1 VASSALK
8 LQTHITKE
16 KGEIE
21 MSDFLSTNIPKFT
34 SVFSA
39 IAVFFIVLGVLFAIA
54 GRANGKKARPIAI
67 TIFLGPA
74 LVLLLAGLIIPAI
87 RTFIFSFM
95 NPDSNGW
102 VGFDNYYWMT
112 QDPNVKIIMVN
123 TILWIMVVPIFTAA
137 LALLLAIMLD
147 RIKHE
152 SIPKSLLFMPMAISF
167 VGASIIFKFVY
178 EYRDPGEVQIGLLS
192 AVVDFLGGTPKDWML
207 SKPLNTFLLMIIYVW
222 TQMGFGMVILSAAIK
237 GVPAD
242 IVEASALDGAAGWR
256 LFRNIT
262 FPMIKGTFIVVLA
275 TGVVGSLKLFDI
287 VRTMT
292 GGNFGTNVL
301 ANEMYS
307 QVFVQFDQGKGS
319 ALAIVL
325 FLLVTPILI
334 YNIRSLRR
342 ERTH

>member
-1 VASSALK
+1 
-8 LQTHITKE
+8 
-16 KGEIE
+16 
-21 MSDFLSTNIPKFT
+21 MSEFISVNIPKFT
-34 SVFSA
+34 SAFSA
-39 IAVFFIVLGVLFAIA
+39 IGLFFLVLAVLFAIA
-54 GRANGKKARPIAI
+54 GRANGKKARPIALI
-67 TIFLGPA
+67 IFLAPA
-74 LVLLLAGLIIPAI
+74 LVLLFAGLIIPGI
-87 RTFIFSFM
+87 RTILFSFM

-102 VGFDNYYWMT
+102 VGFENYKWMIE
-112 QDPNVKIIMVN
+112 DPNVKTIMVN
-123 TILWIMVVPIFTAA
+123 TILWILVVPLFTAA
-137 LALLLAIMLD
+137 LGLLLAIMLD

-192 AVVDFLGGTPKDWML
+192 TVVDFLGGTPKDWML

-242 IVEASALDGAAGWR
+242 IVEASALDGAHGWR
-256 LFRNIT
+256 LLRNIT

-275 TGVVGSLKLFDI
+275 TGVVGALKVFDI

-307 QVFVQFDQGKGS
+307 RVFVQFDQGKGS
-319 ALAIVL
+319 ALAVIL

-334 YNIRSLRR
+334 YNIRSLRM
-342 ERTH
+342 ERSHS

>member
-1 VASSALK
+1 
-8 LQTHITKE
+8 
-16 KGEIE
+16 
-21 MSDFLSTNIPKFT
+21 MSEFLSVNIPKFT
-34 SVFSA
+34 SAFST
-39 IAVFFIVLGVLFAIA
+39 IAFFFIVLAVLFAIA
-54 GRANGKKARPIAI
+54 GRANGKKARPIALV
-67 TIFLGPA
+67 IFLAPA

-87 RTFIFSFM
+87 RTFLFSFM
-95 NPDSNGW
+95 NPDSNAW

-112 QDPNVKIIMVN
+112 QDPNIKSIMVN
-123 TILWIMVVPIFTAA
+123 TILWILVVPIFTAA
-137 LALLLAIMLD
+137 LGLLLAIMLD

-178 EYRDPGEVQIGLLS
+178 EYRDPDEVQIGLLS
-192 AVVDFLGGTPKDWML
+192 TIVDFLGGTPTDWML

-237 GVPAD
+237 AVPAD
-242 IVEASALDGAAGWR
+242 IVEASALDGAHGWR

-275 TGVVGSLKLFDI
+275 TGVVGALKVFDI

-292 GGNFGTNVL
+292 GGNFSTNVL

-325 FLLVTPILI
+325 FLLVTPILV
-334 YNIRSLRR
+334 YNIRSLRK
-342 ERTH
+342 ERTHS

>member
-1 VASSALK
+1 V
-8 LQTHITKE
+8 E
-16 KGEIE
+16 KV
-21 MSDFLSTNIPKFT
+21 MSEFLSVNIPKFT
-34 SVFSA
+34 SVFSV
-39 IAVFFIVLGVLFAIA
+39 IAFFFIVLAVLFAIA
-54 GRANGKKARPIAI
+54 GRANGKKARPIALV
-67 TIFLGPA
+67 IFLAPA

-87 RTFIFSFM
+87 RTFLFSFM
-95 NPDSNGW
+95 NPDSNAW

-112 QDPNVKIIMVN
+112 QDPNIRIIMVN
-123 TILWIMVVPIFTAA
+123 TILWILVVPIFTAA
-137 LALLLAIMLD
+137 LGLLLAIMLD

-178 EYRDPGEVQIGLLS
+178 EYNEPDEVQIGLLS
-192 AVVDFLGGTPKDWML
+192 TIVKFLGGTPSDWML

-237 GVPAD
+237 AVPSD
-242 IVEASALDGAAGWR
+242 IVEASSLDGAAGWR

-275 TGVVGSLKLFDI
+275 TGVVGALKVFDI

-292 GGNFGTNVL
+292 GGNFSTNVL

-307 QVFVQFDQGKGS
+307 QVFVQFDTGKGS

-325 FLLVTPILI
+325 FLLVTPILV
-334 YNIRSLRR
+334 YNIRSLRK
-342 ERTH
+342 ERAHS

>member
-1 VASSALK
+1 
-8 LQTHITKE
+8 
-16 KGEIE
+16 
-21 MSDFLSTNIPKFT
+21 MSDFLSINIPKFT
-34 SVFSA
+34 SAFSA
-39 IAVFFIVLGVLFAIA
+39 IGLFFLVLAVLFAIA
-54 GRANGKKARPIAI
+54 GRANGKKARPIALI
-67 TIFLGPA
+67 IFLAPA
-74 LVLLLAGLIIPAI
+74 LVLLFAGLIIPGI
-87 RTFIFSFM
+87 RTILFSFM

-102 VGFDNYYWMT
+102 VGFENYKWMIE
-112 QDPNVKIIMVN
+112 DPNVKTIMVN
-123 TILWIMVVPIFTAA
+123 TILWILVVPLFTAA
-137 LALLLAIMLD
+137 LGLLLAIMLD

-192 AVVDFLGGTPKDWML
+192 TVVDFLGGTPKDWML

-242 IVEASALDGAAGWR
+242 IVEASALDGAHGWR

-275 TGVVGSLKLFDI
+275 TGVVGALKVFDI

-307 QVFVQFDQGKGS
+307 RVFVQFDQGKGS
-319 ALAIVL
+319 ALAVIL

-334 YNIRSLRR
+334 YNIRSLRM
-342 ERTH
+342 ERSNS

>member
-1 VASSALK
+1 
-8 LQTHITKE
+8 
-16 KGEIE
+16 
-21 MSDFLSTNIPKFT
+21 MSEFLSASIPKFT
-34 SVFSA
+34 SFLSA
-39 IAVFFIVLGVLFAIA
+39 LAFFFIVLGVLFIIA
-54 GRANGKKARPIAI
+54 GRANGKKARPIALI
-67 TIFLGPA
+67 IFLGPA

-87 RTFIFSFM
+87 RTFLFSFM
-95 NPDSNGW
+95 NPDSNEW
-102 VGFDNYYWMT
+102 IGFDNYYWMT
-112 QDPNVKIIMVN
+112 QDPNIRTIMVN
-123 TILWIMVVPIFTAA
+123 TILWILVVPIFTAA
-137 LALLLAIMLD
+137 LGLLLAIMLD

-178 EYRDPGEVQIGLLS
+178 EYREPDEVQIGLLS
-192 AVVDFLGGTPKDWML
+192 TIVDFLGGTPQDWML

-237 GVPAD
+237 AVPSD
-242 IVEASALDGAAGWR
+242 IVEASSLDGASGWR

-275 TGVVGSLKLFDI
+275 TGVVGALKVFDI

-292 GGNFGTNVL
+292 GGNFSTNVL

-307 QVFVQFDQGKGS
+307 QVFVQFDTGKGS

-334 YNIRSLRR
+334 YNIQSLRK
-342 ERTH
+342 ERAHS

>member
-1 VASSALK
+1 
-8 LQTHITKE
+8 
-16 KGEIE
+16 
-21 MSDFLSTNIPKFT
+21 MSEFLSASIPKFT
-34 SVFSA
+34 SLFSA
-39 IAVFFIVLGVLFAIA
+39 IAFFFIVLGVLFIIA
-54 GRANGKKARPIAI
+54 GRANGKKARPIALV
-67 TIFLGPA
+67 IFLGPA

-87 RTFIFSFM
+87 RTFLFSFM
-95 NPDSNGW
+95 NPDSNEW

-112 QDPNVKIIMVN
+112 QDPNIRTIMVN
-123 TILWIMVVPIFTAA
+123 TILWILVVPIFTAA
-137 LALLLAIMLD
+137 LGLLLAIMLD

-178 EYRDPGEVQIGLLS
+178 EYNEPDDVQIGLLS
-192 AVVDFLGGTPKDWML
+192 AIVKFLGATPSDWML

-237 GVPAD
+237 AVPAD
-242 IVEASALDGAAGWR
+242 IVEASALDGAHGWR

-275 TGVVGSLKLFDI
+275 TGVVGALKVFDI

-292 GGNFGTNVL
+292 GGNFSTNVL

-307 QVFVQFDQGKGS
+307 QVFVQFDTGKGS

-334 YNIRSLRR
+334 YNIQSLRK
-342 ERTH
+342 ERAHS

>member
-1 VASSALK
+1 
-8 LQTHITKE
+8 
-16 KGEIE
+16 
-21 MSDFLSTNIPKFT
+21 MSDFLSINVPKFT

-39 IAVFFIVLGVLFAIA
+39 IAVFFIVLGVLFTIA
-54 GRANGKKARPIAI
+54 GRANGKKARPIALV
-67 TIFLGPA
+67 IFLGPA

-87 RTFIFSFM
+87 RTFVFSFM

-112 QDPNVKIIMVN
+112 QDPNVKTIMVN

-178 EYRDPGEVQIGLLS
+178 EFRDPGEVQIGLLS
-192 AVVDFLGGTPKDWML
+192 TIVDFLGGTPKDWML

-237 GVPAD
+237 AVPAD
-242 IVEASALDGAAGWR
+242 IVEASSLDGASGWR

-334 YNIRSLRR
+334 YNIRSLRK

>member
-1 VASSALK
+1 
-8 LQTHITKE
+8 
-16 KGEIE
+16 
-21 MSDFLSTNIPKFT
+21 MSDFLSVNIPKFT

-39 IAVFFIVLGVLFAIA
+39 IGMFFIVLAVLFAIA
-54 GRANGKKARPIAI
+54 GRANGKKARPIALV
-67 TIFLGPA
+67 IFLSPA

-87 RTFIFSFM
+87 RTFLFSFM
-95 NPDSNGW
+95 NPDSNAW
-102 VGFDNYYWMT
+102 VGFDNYKWMT
-112 QDPNVKIIMVN
+112 EDPNVKTIMVN
-123 TILWIMVVPIFTAA
+123 TILWILVVPIFTAA
-137 LALLLAIMLD
+137 LGLLLAIMLD

-178 EYRDPGEVQIGLLS
+178 EYREPGEAQIGLLS
-192 AVVDFLGGTPKDWML
+192 SIVNFLGGTPKDWML

-237 GVPAD
+237 AVPAD
-242 IVEASALDGAAGWR
+242 IVEASALDGASGWR

-275 TGVVGSLKLFDI
+275 TGVVGALKVFDI

-292 GGNFGTNVL
+292 GGNFSTNVL

-325 FLLVTPILI
+325 FLLVTPILV
-334 YNIRSLRR
+334 YNIRSLRM
-342 ERTH
+342 ERSHS

>member
-1 VASSALK
+1 
-8 LQTHITKE
+8 
-16 KGEIE
+16 
-21 MSDFLSTNIPKFT
+21 MSEFISTTIPKFT
-34 SVFSA
+34 SVLTA
-39 IAVFFIVLGVLFAIA
+39 VVVFFAILAVLFAIA
-54 GRANGKKARPIAI
+54 GRANGKKARPLAL
-67 TIFLGPA
+67 TLFLGPA
-74 LVLLLAGLIIPAI
+74 LLLLLAGLVIPAI
-87 RTFIFSFM
+87 RTILFSFM
-95 NPDSNGW
+95 NPDSNAW
-102 VGFDNYYWMT
+102 VGLANYQWMLE
-112 QDPNVKIIMVN
+112 DPNVKIIMVN
-123 TILWIMVVPIFTAA
+123 TILWIIVVPLFTAA
-137 LALLLAIMLD
+137 LALLLAVMLD

-178 EYRDPGEVQIGLLS
+178 EYREPGEVQIGLLS
-192 AVVDFLGGTPKDWML
+192 AIVEFLGAAPSNWML

-242 IVEASALDGAAGWR
+242 IVEASALDGASGWR

-262 FPMIKGTFIVVLA
+262 FPMVKGTFIVVLA
-275 TGVVGSLKLFDI
+275 TGVVGALKVFDI

-292 GGNFGTNVL
+292 GGNFSTNVL

-319 ALAIVL
+319 ALAVVL

-334 YNIRSLRR
+334 YNIKSLRK
-342 ERTH
+342 ERTIS

>member
-1 VASSALK
+1 
-8 LQTHITKE
+8 
-16 KGEIE
+16 
-21 MSDFLSTNIPKFT
+21 MSEFLSTTITKFT
-34 SVFSA
+34 SVFTA
-39 IAVFFIVLGVLFAIA
+39 IAFFFIVLGVLFAIA
-54 GRANGKKARPIAI
+54 GRANGKKARPIALV
-67 TIFLGPA
+67 IFLAPA
-74 LVLLLAGLIIPAI
+74 LVLLVAGLIIPAI
-87 RTFIFSFM
+87 RTFLFSFM
-95 NPDSNGW
+95 NPDSNAW

-112 QDPNVKIIMVN
+112 QDPNIRTIMVN
-123 TILWIMVVPIFTAA
+123 TILWILVVPIFTAA
-137 LALLLAIMLD
+137 LGLLLAIMLD

-178 EYRDPGEVQIGLLS
+178 EYNEPDDVQIGLLS
-192 AVVDFLGGTPKDWML
+192 AIVKFLGATPSDWML

-237 GVPAD
+237 AVPAD
-242 IVEASALDGAAGWR
+242 IVEASALDGAHGWR

-275 TGVVGSLKLFDI
+275 TGVVGALKVFDI

-292 GGNFGTNVL
+292 GGNFSTNVL

-307 QVFVQFDQGKGS
+307 QVFVQFDTGKGS

-325 FLLVTPILI
+325 FLLVTPILVF
-334 YNIRSLRR
+334 NIQSLRK
-342 ERTH
+342 ERAHS

>member
-1 VASSALK
+1 MSEFVSTS
-8 LQTHITKE
+8 IT
-16 KGEIE
+16 
-21 MSDFLSTNIPKFT
+21 KFT

-39 IAVFFIVLGVLFAIA
+39 IAFFFIVLGILFAIA
-54 GRANGKKARPIAI
+54 GRANGKKARPIALVV
-67 TIFLGPA
+67 FLAPS
-74 LVLLLAGLIIPAI
+74 LVLLLAGLIIPGI
-87 RTFIFSFM
+87 RTILFSFM
-95 NPDSNGW
+95 NPDSNDW
-102 VGFDNYYWMT
+102 VGFDNYTWMLE
-112 QDPNVKIIMVN
+112 DPNVKTIMAN
-123 TILWIMVVPIFTAA
+123 TILWILVVPLFTAG
-137 LALLLAIMLD
+137 LGLLLAIMLD

-178 EYRDPGEVQIGLLS
+178 EFRDPGEVQIGLLS
-192 AVVDFLGGTPKDWML
+192 AIVEFLGGTPKDWML

-237 GVPAD
+237 AVPSD
-242 IVEASALDGAAGWR
+242 IVEASALDGAHGWR

-275 TGVVGSLKLFDI
+275 TGVVGALKVFDI

-292 GGNFGTNVL
+292 GGNFSTNVL

-319 ALAIVL
+319 ALAVIL
-325 FLLVTPILI
+325 FLLLTPILI
-334 YNIRSLRR
+334 YNIRSLRM
-342 ERTH
+342 ERSHS

>member
-1 VASSALK
+1 
-8 LQTHITKE
+8 
-16 KGEIE
+16 
-21 MSDFLSTNIPKFT
+21 MSDFLSINIPKFT
-34 SVFSA
+34 SAFSA
-39 IAVFFIVLGVLFAIA
+39 IGLFFLVLAVLFAIA
-54 GRANGKKARPIAI
+54 GRANGKKARPIALI
-67 TIFLGPA
+67 IFLAPA
-74 LVLLLAGLIIPAI
+74 LVLLFAGLIIPGI
-87 RTFIFSFM
+87 RTILFSFM

-102 VGFDNYYWMT
+102 VGFENYKWMIE
-112 QDPNVKIIMVN
+112 DPNVKTIMVN
-123 TILWIMVVPIFTAA
+123 TILWILVVPLFTAA
-137 LALLLAIMLD
+137 LGLLLAIMLD

-167 VGASIIFKFVY
+167 VGASIIFKFIY

-192 AVVDFLGGTPKDWML
+192 SIVEFLGGTPKDWML

-242 IVEASALDGAAGWR
+242 IVEASALDGAHGWR

-275 TGVVGSLKLFDI
+275 TGVVGALKVFDI

-292 GGNFGTNVL
+292 GGNFSTNVL

-307 QVFVQFDQGKGS
+307 RVFVQFDQGKGS
-319 ALAIVL
+319 ALAVIL

-334 YNIRSLRR
+334 YNIRSLRM
-342 ERTH
+342 ERSNS

>member
-1 VASSALK
+1 
-8 LQTHITKE
+8 
-16 KGEIE
+16 
-21 MSDFLSTNIPKFT
+21 MSEFLSINIPKFT

-39 IAVFFIVLGVLFAIA
+39 IAFFFIVLAVLFAIA

-67 TIFLGPA
+67 VIFLGPA

-87 RTFIFSFM
+87 RTFVFSFM

-112 QDPNVKIIMVN
+112 QDPNIKTIMVN

-192 AVVDFLGGTPKDWML
+192 SVVDFLGGTPKDWML

-237 GVPAD
+237 AVPAD
-242 IVEASALDGAAGWR
+242 IVEASSLDGASGWR

-325 FLLVTPILI
+325 FFLVTPILI
-334 YNIRSLRR
+334 YNIRSLRK
-342 ERTH
+342 ERTHS

>member
-1 VASSALK
+1 
-8 LQTHITKE
+8 
-16 KGEIE
+16 
-21 MSDFLSTNIPKFT
+21 MSEFLSTTITKFT
-34 SVFSA
+34 SVFTSVA
-39 IAVFFIVLGVLFAIA
+39 LFFIVLAVLFAIA
-54 GRANGKKARPIAI
+54 GRANGKKARPIALV
-67 TIFLGPA
+67 IFLAPA
-74 LVLLLAGLIIPAI
+74 LILLLAGLIIPAI
-87 RTFIFSFM
+87 RTFLFSFM
-95 NPDSNGW
+95 NPDSNAW

-112 QDPNVKIIMVN
+112 QDPNIRTIMVN
-123 TILWIMVVPIFTAA
+123 TILWILVVPIFTAA
-137 LALLLAIMLD
+137 LGLLLAIMLD

-178 EYRDPGEVQIGLLS
+178 EYNEPDDVQIGLLS
-192 AVVDFLGGTPKDWML
+192 AIVKFLGGTPSDWML

-237 GVPAD
+237 AVPAD
-242 IVEASALDGAAGWR
+242 IVEASALDGAHGWR

-275 TGVVGSLKLFDI
+275 TGVVGALKVFDI

-292 GGNFGTNVL
+292 GGNFSTNVL

-307 QVFVQFDQGKGS
+307 QVFVQFDTGKGS

-325 FLLVTPILI
+325 FLLVTPILVF
-334 YNIRSLRR
+334 NIQSLRK
-342 ERTH
+342 ERTHA

>member
-1 VASSALK
+1 
-8 LQTHITKE
+8 
-16 KGEIE
+16 
-21 MSDFLSTNIPKFT
+21 MSEFLSVNIPKFT
-34 SVFSA
+34 SAFST
-39 IAVFFIVLGVLFAIA
+39 IAFFFIVLAVLFAIA
-54 GRANGKKARPIAI
+54 GRANGKKARPIALV
-67 TIFLGPA
+67 IFLAPA

-87 RTFIFSFM
+87 RTFLFSFM
-95 NPDSNGW
+95 NPDSNAW

-112 QDPNVKIIMVN
+112 QDPNIKTIMVN
-123 TILWIMVVPIFTAA
+123 TILWILVVPIFTAA
-137 LALLLAIMLD
+137 LGLLLAIMLD

-178 EYRDPGEVQIGLLS
+178 EYNEPDEVQIGLLS
-192 AVVDFLGGTPKDWML
+192 TIVKFLGGTPSDWML

-237 GVPAD
+237 AVPSD
-242 IVEASALDGAAGWR
+242 IVEASSLDGASGWR

-275 TGVVGSLKLFDI
+275 TGVVGALKVFDI

-292 GGNFGTNVL
+292 GGNFSTNVL

-307 QVFVQFDQGKGS
+307 QVFVQFDTGKGS

-325 FLLVTPILI
+325 FLLVTPILVF
-334 YNIRSLRR
+334 NIQSLRK
-342 ERTH
+342 ERAHS

>member
-1 VASSALK
+1 
-8 LQTHITKE
+8 
-16 KGEIE
+16 
-21 MSDFLSTNIPKFT
+21 MSEFISTTIPKFT

-39 IAVFFIVLGVLFAIA
+39 IGLFFLVLAVLFAIA
-54 GRANGKKARPIAI
+54 GRANGKKARPIALV
-67 TIFLGPA
+67 IFLAPA

-87 RTFIFSFM
+87 RTFLFSFM

-112 QDPNVKIIMVN
+112 QDPNIKTIMVN

-137 LALLLAIMLD
+137 LGLLLAIMLD

-178 EYRDPGEVQIGLLS
+178 EYNEPDDVQIGLLS
-192 AVVDFLGGTPKDWML
+192 AIVKFLGATPSDWML

-237 GVPAD
+237 AVPAD
-242 IVEASALDGAAGWR
+242 IVEASALDGAHGWR

-275 TGVVGSLKLFDI
+275 TGVVGALKVFDI

-292 GGNFGTNVL
+292 GGNFSTNVL

-307 QVFVQFDQGKGS
+307 QVFVQFDTGKGS

-325 FLLVTPILI
+325 FLLVTPILV
-334 YNIRSLRR
+334 YNIRSLRM
-342 ERTH
+342 ERAHA

>member
-1 VASSALK
+1 
-8 LQTHITKE
+8 
-16 KGEIE
+16 
-21 MSDFLSTNIPKFT
+21 MSEFLSVNIPKFT
-34 SVFSA
+34 SAFST
-39 IAVFFIVLGVLFAIA
+39 IAFFFIVLAVLFAIA
-54 GRANGKKARPIAI
+54 GRANGKKARPIALV
-67 TIFLGPA
+67 IFLAPA

-87 RTFIFSFM
+87 RTFLFSFM
-95 NPDSNGW
+95 NPDSNAW

-112 QDPNVKIIMVN
+112 QDPNIKSIMVN
-123 TILWIMVVPIFTAA
+123 TILWILVVPIFTAA
-137 LALLLAIMLD
+137 LGLLLAIMLD

-178 EYRDPGEVQIGLLS
+178 EYRDPDEVQIGLLS
-192 AVVDFLGGTPKDWML
+192 TIVDFLGGTPTDWML

-237 GVPAD
+237 AVPAD
-242 IVEASALDGAAGWR
+242 IVEASALDGAHGWR

-275 TGVVGSLKLFDI
+275 TGVVGALKVFDI

-292 GGNFGTNVL
+292 GGNFSTNVL

-307 QVFVQFDQGKGS
+307 QVFVQFDTGKGS

-325 FLLVTPILI
+325 FLLVTPILV
-334 YNIRSLRR
+334 YNIRSLRM
-342 ERTH
+342 ERAHA

>member
-1 VASSALK
+1 
-8 LQTHITKE
+8 
-16 KGEIE
+16 
-21 MSDFLSTNIPKFT
+21 MSEFLSVNIPKFT
-34 SVFSA
+34 SAFST
-39 IAVFFIVLGVLFAIA
+39 IAFFFIVLAVLFAIA
-54 GRANGKKARPIAI
+54 GRANGKKARPIALV
-67 TIFLGPA
+67 IFLAPA

-87 RTFIFSFM
+87 RTFLFSFM
-95 NPDSNGW
+95 NPDSNAW

-112 QDPNVKIIMVN
+112 QDPNIKSIMVN
-123 TILWIMVVPIFTAA
+123 TILWILVVPIFTAA
-137 LALLLAIMLD
+137 LGLLLAIMLD

-178 EYRDPGEVQIGLLS
+178 EYREPDEVQIGLLS
-192 AVVDFLGGTPKDWML
+192 TIVDFLGGTPTDWML

-237 GVPAD
+237 AVPSD
-242 IVEASALDGAAGWR
+242 IVEASSLDGASGWR

-275 TGVVGSLKLFDI
+275 TGVVGALKVFDI

-292 GGNFGTNVL
+292 GGNFSTNVL

-307 QVFVQFDQGKGS
+307 QVFVQFDTGKGS

-325 FLLVTPILI
+325 FLLVTPILV
-334 YNIRSLRR
+334 YNIRSLRK
-342 ERTH
+342 ERAHS

>member
-1 VASSALK
+1 
-8 LQTHITKE
+8 
-16 KGEIE
+16 
-21 MSDFLSTNIPKFT
+21 MSEFISTTIPKFT

-39 IAVFFIVLGVLFAIA
+39 IGLFFLVLAVLFAIA
-54 GRANGKKARPIAI
+54 GRANGKKARPIALV
-67 TIFLGPA
+67 IFLAPA

-87 RTFIFSFM
+87 RTFLFSFM

-112 QDPNVKIIMVN
+112 QDPNIKTIMVN

-137 LALLLAIMLD
+137 LGLLLAIMLD

-178 EYRDPGEVQIGLLS
+178 EYNEPDDVQIGLLS
-192 AVVDFLGGTPKDWML
+192 SIVKFLGGTPSDWML

-237 GVPAD
+237 AVPAD
-242 IVEASALDGAAGWR
+242 IVEASSLDGASGWR
-256 LFRNIT
+256 LFRDIT

-275 TGVVGSLKLFDI
+275 TGVVGALKVFDI

-292 GGNFGTNVL
+292 GGNFSTNVL

-307 QVFVQFDQGKGS
+307 QVFVQFDTGKGS

-334 YNIRSLRR
+334 YNIRSLRK
-342 ERTH
+342 ERAHS

>member
-1 VASSALK
+1 
-8 LQTHITKE
+8 
-16 KGEIE
+16 
-21 MSDFLSTNIPKFT
+21 MSEFISTTIPKFT

-39 IAVFFIVLGVLFAIA
+39 IGLFFLVLAVLFAIA
-54 GRANGKKARPIAI
+54 GRANGKKARPIALV
-67 TIFLGPA
+67 IFLAPA

-87 RTFIFSFM
+87 RTFLFSFM

-112 QDPNVKIIMVN
+112 QDPNIKTIMVN

-137 LALLLAIMLD
+137 LGLLLAIMLD

-178 EYRDPGEVQIGLLS
+178 EYNEPDDVQIGLLS
-192 AVVDFLGGTPKDWML
+192 AIVKFLGATPSDWML

-237 GVPAD
+237 AVPAD
-242 IVEASALDGAAGWR
+242 IVEASALDGAHGWR

-275 TGVVGSLKLFDI
+275 TGVVGALKVFDI

-292 GGNFGTNVL
+292 GGNFSTNVL

-307 QVFVQFDQGKGS
+307 QVFVQFDTGKGS

-325 FLLVTPILI
+325 FLLVTPILVF
-334 YNIRSLRR
+334 NIQSLRK
-342 ERTH
+342 ERAHS

>member
-1 VASSALK
+1 MSEFVS
-8 LQTHITKE
+8 TTIT
-16 KGEIE
+16 
-21 MSDFLSTNIPKFT
+21 KFT

-39 IAVFFIVLGVLFAIA
+39 IAFFFIVLGILFALA
-54 GRANGKKARPIAI
+54 GRANGKKARPIALVV
-67 TIFLGPA
+67 FLAPS
-74 LVLLLAGLIIPAI
+74 LVLLLAGLIIPGI
-87 RTFIFSFM
+87 RTILFSFM
-95 NPDSNGW
+95 NPDSNDW
-102 VGFDNYYWMT
+102 VGFDNYTWMLE
-112 QDPNVKIIMVN
+112 DPNVKTIMAN
-123 TILWIMVVPIFTAA
+123 TILWILVVPLFTAG
-137 LALLLAIMLD
+137 LGLLLAIMLD

-178 EYRDPGEVQIGLLS
+178 EYRDPGEIQIGLLS
-192 AVVDFLGGTPKDWML
+192 AIVEFLGGTPKDWML

-237 GVPAD
+237 AVPAD
-242 IVEASALDGAAGWR
+242 IVEASALDGAHGWR

-275 TGVVGSLKLFDI
+275 TGVVGALKVFDI

-292 GGNFGTNVL
+292 GGNFSTNVL

-319 ALAIVL
+319 ALAVIL
-325 FLLVTPILI
+325 FLLLTPILI
-334 YNIRSLRR
+334 YNIRSLRM
-342 ERTH
+342 ERSHS

>member
-1 VASSALK
+1 
-8 LQTHITKE
+8 
-16 KGEIE
+16 
-21 MSDFLSTNIPKFT
+21 MSEFLSASIPKFT
-34 SVFSA
+34 SFLSA
-39 IAVFFIVLGVLFAIA
+39 LAFFFIVLGVLFIIA
-54 GRANGKKARPIAI
+54 GRANGKKARPIALV
-67 TIFLGPA
+67 IFLGPA

-87 RTFIFSFM
+87 RTFLFSFM
-95 NPDSNGW
+95 NPDSNEW
-102 VGFDNYYWMT
+102 IGFDNYYWMT
-112 QDPNVKIIMVN
+112 QDPNIRTIMVN
-123 TILWIMVVPIFTAA
+123 TILWILVVPIFTAA
-137 LALLLAIMLD
+137 LGLLLAIMLD

-178 EYRDPGEVQIGLLS
+178 EYNEPDEVQIGLLS
-192 AVVDFLGGTPKDWML
+192 TIVEFLGGTPQDWML

-237 GVPAD
+237 AVPSD
-242 IVEASALDGAAGWR
+242 IVEASSLDGASGWR

-275 TGVVGSLKLFDI
+275 TGVVGALKVFDI

-292 GGNFGTNVL
+292 GGNFSTNVL

-307 QVFVQFDQGKGS
+307 QVFVQFDTGKGS

-334 YNIRSLRR
+334 YNIQSLRK
-342 ERTH
+342 ERAHS

>member
-1 VASSALK
+1 
-8 LQTHITKE
+8 
-16 KGEIE
+16 
-21 MSDFLSTNIPKFT
+21 MSDFLSINVPKFT

-39 IAVFFIVLGVLFAIA
+39 IAVFFIVLGVLFTIA
-54 GRANGKKARPIAI
+54 GRANGKKARPIALV
-67 TIFLGPA
+67 IFLGPA

-87 RTFIFSFM
+87 RTFVFSFM

-112 QDPNVKIIMVN
+112 QDPNVKTIMVN

-152 SIPKSLLFMPMAISF
+152 SIPKSFLFMPMAISF

-192 AVVDFLGGTPKDWML
+192 TIVDFLGGTPKDWML

-237 GVPAD
+237 AVPAD
-242 IVEASALDGAAGWR
+242 IVEASSLDGASGWR

-334 YNIRSLRR
+334 YNIRSLRK

>member
-1 VASSALK
+1 
-8 LQTHITKE
+8 
-16 KGEIE
+16 
-21 MSDFLSTNIPKFT
+21 MSDFLSVNIPKFT

-39 IAVFFIVLGVLFAIA
+39 IGIFFIVLAVLFAIA
-54 GRANGKKARPIAI
+54 GRANGKKARPIALV
-67 TIFLGPA
+67 IFLAPA
-74 LVLLLAGLIIPAI
+74 LILLLAGLIIPAI
-87 RTFIFSFM
+87 RTFLFSFM
-95 NPDSNGW
+95 NPDSNAW
-102 VGFDNYYWMT
+102 VGFDNYKWMT
-112 QDPNVKIIMVN
+112 EDPNVKSIMVN
-123 TILWIMVVPIFTAA
+123 TILWILVVPIFTAA
-137 LALLLAIMLD
+137 LGLLLAIMLD

-178 EYRDPGEVQIGLLS
+178 EYREPGEAQIGLLS
-192 AVVDFLGGTPKDWML
+192 SVVDFLGGTPKDWML

-237 GVPAD
+237 AVPAD
-242 IVEASALDGAAGWR
+242 IVEASALDGASGWR

-275 TGVVGSLKLFDI
+275 TGVVGALKVFDI

-292 GGNFGTNVL
+292 GGNFSTNVL

-307 QVFVQFDQGKGS
+307 QVFVQFDTGKGS

-325 FLLVTPILI
+325 FLLVTPILV
-334 YNIRSLRR
+334 YNIRSLRM
-342 ERTH
+342 ERSHS

>member
-1 VASSALK
+1 
-8 LQTHITKE
+8 
-16 KGEIE
+16 
-21 MSDFLSTNIPKFT
+21 MSDFLSVNIPKFT
-34 SVFSA
+34 SAFTTVAF
-39 IAVFFIVLGVLFAIA
+39 FFIVLGVLFAIA
-54 GRANGKKARPIAI
+54 GRANGKKARPIALV
-67 TIFLGPA
+67 IFLAPA

-87 RTFIFSFM
+87 RTFLFSFM

-112 QDPNVKIIMVN
+112 QDPNIRTIMVN
-123 TILWIMVVPIFTAA
+123 TILWILVVPIFTAA
-137 LALLLAIMLD
+137 LGLLLAIMLD

-178 EYRDPGEVQIGLLS
+178 EYNEPDDVQIGLLS
-192 AVVDFLGGTPKDWML
+192 AIVKFLGATPSDWML

-237 GVPAD
+237 AVPAD
-242 IVEASALDGAAGWR
+242 IVEASALDGAHGWR

-275 TGVVGSLKLFDI
+275 TGVVGALKVFDI

-292 GGNFGTNVL
+292 GGNFSTNVL

-307 QVFVQFDQGKGS
+307 QVFVQFDTGKGS

-334 YNIRSLRR
+334 YNIQSLRK
-342 ERTH
+342 ERANS

>member
-1 VASSALK
+1 
-8 LQTHITKE
+8 
-16 KGEIE
+16 
-21 MSDFLSTNIPKFT
+21 MSEFLSASIPKFT
-34 SVFSA
+34 SFLSA
-39 IAVFFIVLGVLFAIA
+39 LAFFFIVLGVLFIIA
-54 GRANGKKARPIAI
+54 GRANGKKARPIALV
-67 TIFLGPA
+67 IFLGPA

-87 RTFIFSFM
+87 RTFLFSFM
-95 NPDSNGW
+95 NPDSNEW

-112 QDPNVKIIMVN
+112 QDPNIKSIMVN
-123 TILWIMVVPIFTAA
+123 TILWILVVPIFTAA
-137 LALLLAIMLD
+137 LGLLLAIMLD

-178 EYRDPGEVQIGLLS
+178 EYREPDEVQIGLLS
-192 AVVDFLGGTPKDWML
+192 TIVDFLGGTPQDWML

-237 GVPAD
+237 AVPSD
-242 IVEASALDGAAGWR
+242 IVEASSLDGASGWR

-275 TGVVGSLKLFDI
+275 TGVVGALKVFDI

-292 GGNFGTNVL
+292 GGNFSTNVL

-307 QVFVQFDQGKGS
+307 QVFVQFDTGKGS

-325 FLLVTPILI
+325 FLLVTPILVF
-334 YNIRSLRR
+334 NIRSLRK
-342 ERTH
+342 ERTHS